1 METTTE
7 PPTKAPERLFQVTS
21 TITLREELD
30 GRTRRYDG
38 VPVVWE
44 MVRSPEEA
52 PFDVSEVVPTDRP
65 EKEKLEKERQ
75 MDASAAASLFT
86 REEALRF
93 LNDLE
98 EEHPEG
104 EHRLQSVP
112 TPASEKHLR
121 YGPGASQG
129 YIEAS
134 SELGVSGDRYLQE
147 AERKGWEEGETHLVE
162 TTWSY
167 RRSWPSASTRGTM
180 WPRTS
185 ANWRRRPCGI
195 ARLSSGQQL
204 RSVSVG
210 FASRCSRIECTV
222 PMSQPLQVNLSEEQR
237 EELIDVRD
245 HHDKPYMREKAA
257 AVLKVAGSP
266 EKVAGS
272 PEEEGQSAR
281 QVALSGLLRER
292 SPKAV
297 RDWVHTYKKEGID
310 GFAVEEG
317 RGQKPAFS
325 PEQ

>member
-147 AERKGWEEGETHLVE
+147 AERKGWEEGETHLVG

-185 ANWRRRPCGI
+185 ANWRRRPRPYRRRRTRSTRAQQTSTSRSERGKPPAGPNPVGAPHSSQKQRRVMSIGAGMSVRSHDTDPSTTGDLEAWGGI
-195 ARLSSGQQL
+195 VSG
-204 RSVSVG
+204 
-210 FASRCSRIECTV
+210 RIAD
-222 PMSQPLQVNLSEEQR
+222 P
-237 EELIDVRD
+237 
-245 HHDKPYMREKAA
+245 
-257 AVLKVAGSP
+257 
-266 EKVAGS
+266 
-272 PEEEGQSAR
+272 
-281 QVALSGLLRER
+281 
-292 SPKAV
+292 
-297 RDWVHTYKKEGID
+297 
-310 GFAVEEG
+310 
-317 RGQKPAFS
+317 FS
-325 PEQ
+325 PR